1 MLEDFL
7 GPPTWRS
14 VNGVNIW
21 NLLTYLVDGFFELSQ
36 KTFTPALFLILQT
49 PKMANRSR
57 DKCIFFDKRDLSFMS
72 CTAITS

>member
-36 KTFTPALFLILQT
+36 KTFTQALFLILQT
-49 PKMANRSR
+49 PKMANRS
-57 DKCIFFDKRDLSFMS
+57 
-72 CTAITS
+72 